1 MYIYIYIMVISM
13 RVLSILVL
21 PFEATTNA
29 QTPFSAAG
37 PAHDIDLPTSTV
49 EEISGQILGI
59 PKSLQNIHQD
69 VEKPPV
75 WLMWKNRG
83 NGKGC

>member
-1 MYIYIYIMVISM
+1 MVISM

-37 PAHDIDLPTSTV
+37 PAHDIDLPTSMV